1 MTNSKVDRLIDQ
13 YLTRLADAAHVLP
26 EDRRDELVTEI
37 REHIA
42 ASGAG
47 QAGADEATVR
57 TMLDRLGEPSDIVE
71 AALDDGPSGHPAYQ
85 VANQAGKR
93 GIGLEIG
100 AVVML
105 TAGSLIPVIGW
116 LVGVVLLW
124 SSGVWRR
131 SEKILGT
138 LVFPGGPGVALLLV
152 SLPTQSCSETTV
164 SGGQVSTSAAVCTGI
179 AVSPWLGIPILLLA
193 LIGSVVVPILLLK
206 RARSRTALENH

>member
-26 EDRRDELVTEI
+26 ADRRDELVTEI

-47 QAGADEATVR
+47 QADADEATVR

-71 AALDDGPSGHPAYQ
+71 AALDDGPPGHPAY
-85 VANQAGKR
+85 QAGKR

-131 SEKILGT
+131 SEKIPEL
-138 LVFPGGPGVALLLV
+138 
-152 SLPTQSCSETTV
+152 
-164 SGGQVSTSAAVCTGI
+164 
-179 AVSPWLGIPILLLA
+179 
-193 LIGSVVVPILLLK
+193 
-206 RARSRTALENH
+206 RT